1 MLATSKVKMS
11 GSEEKS
17 EQEHKQQFKSFLNT
31 YDISSIKRLFT
42 RKFVKFHVLVEQQ
55 QRQRNIQK
63 KREAR
68 VRALD
73 LLIFDKYT
81 STCSVVSY
89 V

>member
-1 MLATSKVKMS
+1 MS

-17 EQEHKQQFKSFLNT
+17 EQEHKQQFKAFLSTYDIFLST

-42 RKFVKFHVLVEQQ
+42 RKFVKFHVLVVQQ
-55 QRQRNIQK
+55 QRQSNIQK
-63 KREAR
+63 QRDAR

>member
-1 MLATSKVKMS
+1 MS

-81 STCSVVSY
+81 STCSDAV
-89 V
+89 

>member
-1 MLATSKVKMS
+1 MS

-17 EQEHKQQFKSFLNT
+17 EQEHKQQFKSFLST

-42 RKFVKFHVLVEQQ
+42 RKFVKFHVLVVQQ
-55 QRQRNIQK
+55 QRQSNIQK
-63 KREAR
+63 QRDAR

-81 STCSVVSY
+81 STRSVVSY